1 MYYMFEMSLNRE
13 NLIQNFNKLG
23 YIIKYFINLQV
34 AFHNLNALWGFIIFI
49 TIFGQCL
56 SGIML
61 SFSLVN
67 DSLLIA
73 YSREE
78 EDGENNYTDDFF
90 WLHERGVDLIIISS
104 FCHLL
109 RKMYVG
115 ISDLEQEYSWK
126 TGAFSFLIIQLV
138 IFSGLVLCTTHLS
151 EITLVIAANA
161 LHSFFLFTGK
171 VYWWV
176 FTDKLLNTDT
186 IIRLMYLHYCIAF
199 FLFFLGLMHG
209 IDMHYDWKS
218 KTFFNGIK
226 QQLNWW
232 DEALSNELRLL
243 LNCLIILG
251 FIGEYLYCEPEA
263 LSYEIF
269 MWGDIGLLTDV
280 RFYGVAPHWYFRPYM
295 AWLIACPY
303 HYVGILG
310 LVFFFVVIYFQVSLF
325 NNSEFESL
333 KYNNSFYNFCYDL
346 INYLSSKLWLGTF
359 LFNILKK
366 SNFIN
371 YLKVYNSWNTI
382 NYDLSLQWMIT
393 FSLFFLAILY
403 SLSFLPYGRFY
414 NKIGGNFAL
423 LISYFYIFSFLLFSF
438 IRNSWI
444 LNNYKYNIINY

>member
-1 MYYMFEMSLNRE
+1 MFEMSLNRD

-23 YIIKYFINLQV
+23 YILKYFINLKV
-34 AFHNLNALWGFIIFI
+34 SYHNLNALWGFIIFI
-49 TIFGQCL
+49 TIFSQCV

-104 FCHLL
+104 FFHLL
-109 RKMYVG
+109 RKIYVG

-126 TGAFSFLIIQLV
+126 TGVFSFLIIQLT
-138 IFSGLVLCTTHLS
+138 IFAGLVLCTTHLS
-151 EITLVIAANA
+151 EITLIIAANA
-161 LHSFFLFTGK
+161 LHTFFLFIGK
-171 VYWWV
+171 PYWWP

-209 IDMHYDWKS
+209 IDMHYDWKA
-218 KTFFNGIK
+218 KNFFNGIK
-226 QQLNWW
+226 QQLSWW

-243 LNCLIILG
+243 LNCLIIMG
-251 FIGEYLYCEPEA
+251 CVGEYLYCEPEA

-269 MWGDIGLLTDV
+269 MWGDIGLITDV

-303 HYVGILG
+303 HYVGIFG
-310 LVFFFVVIYFQVSLF
+310 LVFFFVVLYYQVSLF
-325 NNSEFESL
+325 GSSELENLTSVNSVYAFIGEVKSYLLNINNNSYSNNL
-333 KYNNSFYNFCYDL
+333 KN
-346 INYLSSKLWLGTF
+346 
-359 LFNILKK
+359 
-366 SNFIN
+366 
-371 YLKVYNSWNTI
+371 YNSWNNI
-382 NYDLSLQWMIT
+382 NYTLSLQWVIS
-393 FSLFFLAILY
+393 FSLFFIAILY

-414 NKIGGNFAL
+414 NKIGGNFGL
-423 LISYFYIFSFLLFSF
+423 LFSYFYIFGFLLFSF
-438 IRNSWI
+438 LRNSWV
-444 LNNYKYNIINY
+444 LNNFKYNLINY

>member
-1 MYYMFEMSLNRE
+1 MFEMSLNRD

-23 YIIKYFINLQV
+23 YILKYFINLKV
-34 AFHNLNALWGFIIFI
+34 SYHNLNALWGFIIFI
-49 TIFGQCL
+49 TIFSQCV

-104 FCHLL
+104 FFHLL
-109 RKMYVG
+109 RKIYVG

-126 TGAFSFLIIQLV
+126 TGVFSFLIIQLT
-138 IFSGLVLCTTHLS
+138 IFAGLVLCTTHLS
-151 EITLVIAANA
+151 EITLIIAANA
-161 LHSFFLFTGK
+161 LHTFFLFIGK
-171 VYWWV
+171 PYWWP

-209 IDMHYDWKS
+209 IDMHYDWKA
-218 KTFFNGIK
+218 KNFFNGIK

-243 LNCLIILG
+243 LNCLIIMG
-251 FIGEYLYCEPEA
+251 CIGEYLYCEPEA

-269 MWGDIGLLTDV
+269 MWGDIGLITDV

-303 HYVGILG
+303 HYVGIFG
-310 LVFFFVVIYFQVSLF
+310 LIFFFVVLYYQVSLF
-325 NNSEFESL
+325 GSSELENLTSINSVYAFIGEIKSYVLGFTNNSYSNNL
-333 KYNNSFYNFCYDL
+333 KN
-346 INYLSSKLWLGTF
+346 
-359 LFNILKK
+359 
-366 SNFIN
+366 
-371 YLKVYNSWNTI
+371 YNSWNNI
-382 NYDLSLQWMIT
+382 NYTLSLQWVIS
-393 FSLFFLAILY
+393 FSLFFIAILY

-414 NKIGGNFAL
+414 NKIGGNFGL
-423 LISYFYIFSFLLFSF
+423 LFSYFYIFGFLLFSF
-438 IRNSWI
+438 LRNSWI
-444 LNNYKYNIINY
+444 LNNFKYNLINY

>member
-1 MYYMFEMSLNRE
+1 MFEMSLNRD

-23 YIIKYFINLQV
+23 YILKYFINLKV
-34 AFHNLNALWGFIIFI
+34 SYHNLNALWGFIIFI
-49 TIFGQCL
+49 TIFSQCV

-104 FCHLL
+104 FFHLL
-109 RKMYVG
+109 RKIYVG

-126 TGAFSFLIIQLV
+126 TGVFSFLIIQLT
-138 IFSGLVLCTTHLS
+138 IFAGLVLCTTHLS
-151 EITLVIAANA
+151 EITLIIAANA
-161 LHSFFLFTGK
+161 LHTFFLFIGK
-171 VYWWV
+171 PYWWP

-209 IDMHYDWKS
+209 IDMHYDWKA
-218 KTFFNGIK
+218 KNFFNGIK
-226 QQLNWW
+226 QQLSWW

-243 LNCLIILG
+243 LNCLIIMG
-251 FIGEYLYCEPEA
+251 CVGEYLYCEPEA

-269 MWGDIGLLTDV
+269 MWGDIGLITDV

-303 HYVGILG
+303 HYVGIFG
-310 LVFFFVVIYFQVSLF
+310 LVFFFVVLYYQVSLF
-325 NNSEFESL
+325 GSSELENLTSVNSVYAFIGEVKSYLLNINNNSYS
-333 KYNNSFYNFCYDL
+333 NNLQN
-346 INYLSSKLWLGTF
+346 
-359 LFNILKK
+359 
-366 SNFIN
+366 
-371 YLKVYNSWNTI
+371 YNSWNNI
-382 NYDLSLQWMIT
+382 NYTLSLQWVIS
-393 FSLFFLAILY
+393 FSLFFIAILY

-414 NKIGGNFAL
+414 NKIGGNFGL
-423 LISYFYIFSFLLFSF
+423 LFSYFYIFGFLLFSF
-438 IRNSWI
+438 LRNSWV
-444 LNNYKYNIINY
+444 LNNFKYNLINY